1 MTMYATLE
9 EAIDA
14 AREEFLA
21 DNPGIDAEDANVQQ
35 FNAQKYV
42 LQDGDIMW
50 QVEFFADEGEEGE
63 CLPMLSG
70 EAAQSVFDG
79 DYDEIEIRQEWQE
92 ENTLHEWDEGSFNL
106 SHRWIPRKDA
116 QQLMS
121 GMNVNH
127 SYGP

>member
-21 DNPGIDAEDANVQQ
+21 DHPGLEQDEANVQQ
-35 FNAQKYV
+35 FNVQKYV

-50 QVEFFADEGEEGE
+50 QVEFFADEGADGE

-92 ENTLHEWDEGSFNL
+92 ENTLHEWDEGEFSLNPRL
-106 SHRWIPRKDA
+106 IPRKA
-116 QQLMS
+116 VLRQTNGMS
-121 GMNVNH
+121 VNY
-127 SYGP
+127 S